1 MGSCPKRLN
10 REASDILKY
19 WVWLSELKGLR
30 NQTRLALLRRFGDP
44 ESIFYADADELLLT
58 DGVERSQLKLLENH
72 DLAPA
77 DRILADCQRLDIRL
91 LTLSD
96 AAYPGRLKN
105 IYDPPALL
113 YCKGRLPLLDDL
125 LCVAVVGTRDC
136 TPYGVACA
144 EKLGFGLASGGAA
157 VVSGLAKGIDAAA
170 IRGALRAGGV
180 TVGVVG
186 NGLDVYYPYESCYLY
201 EDVASAGILL
211 SEYPPGTEPASG
223 HFPVRNRIISGLSLA
238 ALVVE
243 APEKSGALI
252 TAATA
257 LEQGRDVFAVPG
269 PIDAPASVGCNCL
282 IRDGAGLVSD
292 ASDILREYEGR
303 FVLNLKESREQPETL
318 GYQARMAPEPK
329 PVAPTLSLRHS
340 DAELTDDQ
348 IAVLKALSDT
358 EPMQVDDLTELVEIP
373 TRRVLSALTVL
384 EIDQYVAQHPG
395 KRYTR
400 TVTVIE

>member
-1 MGSCPKRLN
+1 M
-10 REASDILKY
+10 LKY

-58 DGVERSQLKLLENH
+58 DDVERSQLKLLENH

-77 DRILADCQRLDIRL
+77 DRILADCQRLDIQL

-186 NGLDVYYPYESCYLY
+186 NGLDVYYPYESRYLY

-400 TVTVIE
+400 TVTVME

>member
-1 MGSCPKRLN
+1 M
-10 REASDILKY
+10 LKY

-105 IYDPPALL
+105 IYDPPVLL

-186 NGLDVYYPYESCYLY
+186 NGLDVYYPYESRYLY

-373 TRRVLSALTVL
+373 TRRLLSALTVL

>member
-1 MGSCPKRLN
+1 M
-10 REASDILKY
+10 LKY

-77 DRILADCQRLDIRL
+77 DRILADCQRLDIQL

-170 IRGALRAGGV
+170 SRGALRAGGV

-186 NGLDVYYPYESCYLY
+186 NGLDVYYPYESRYLY

-211 SEYPPGTEPASG
+211 SESPPGTEPASG

>member
-1 MGSCPKRLN
+1 M
-10 REASDILKY
+10 LKY

-58 DGVERSQLKLLENH
+58 DGVVRCQLKLLENH

-186 NGLDVYYPYESCYLY
+186 NGLDVYYPYESRYLY

-238 ALVVE
+238 VLVVE

-269 PIDAPASVGCNCL
+269 PIDAPASVGCNRL

-358 EPMQVDDLTELVEIP
+358 ELMQVDDLTELVEIP

>member
-1 MGSCPKRLN
+1 M
-10 REASDILKY
+10 LKY

-91 LTLSD
+91 LPLSD

-186 NGLDVYYPYESCYLY
+186 NGLDVYYPYESRYLY

-318 GYQARMAPEPK
+318 GYQARTAPEPK

>member
-1 MGSCPKRLN
+1 M
-10 REASDILKY
+10 LKY

-186 NGLDVYYPYESCYLY
+186 NGLDVYYPYESRYLY
-201 EDVASAGILL
+201 EVVASAGILL

-329 PVAPTLSLRHS
+329 PVAPTLSLQHS

>member
-1 MGSCPKRLN
+1 M
-10 REASDILKY
+10 LKY

-91 LTLSD
+91 LPLSD

-186 NGLDVYYPYESCYLY
+186 NGLDVYYPYESRYLY
-201 EDVASAGILL
+201 ENVASAGILL

-348 IAVLKALSDT
+348 IAILKALSDT

>member
-1 MGSCPKRLN
+1 M
-10 REASDILKY
+10 LKY

-113 YCKGRLPLLDDL
+113 YCKGRLPLLDDF

-186 NGLDVYYPYESCYLY
+186 NGLDVYYPYESRYLY

-269 PIDAPASVGCNCL
+269 PIDAPASVGCNRL

>member
-1 MGSCPKRLN
+1 M
-10 REASDILKY
+10 LKY

-58 DGVERSQLKLLENH
+58 DDVERSQLKLLENH

-77 DRILADCQRLDIRL
+77 DRILADCQRLGIRL

-186 NGLDVYYPYESCYLY
+186 NGLDVYYPHESRYLY

>member
-1 MGSCPKRLN
+1 M
-10 REASDILKY
+10 LKY

-186 NGLDVYYPYESCYLY
+186 NGLDVYYPHESRYLY

-318 GYQARMAPEPK
+318 GYQARTAPEPK

>member
-1 MGSCPKRLN
+1 M
-10 REASDILKY
+10 LKY

-77 DRILADCQRLDIRL
+77 DRILADCQRLDIQL

-170 IRGALRAGGV
+170 SRGALRAGGV

-186 NGLDVYYPYESCYLY
+186 NGLDVYYPYESRYLY

-211 SEYPPGTEPASG
+211 SESPPGTEPASG

-400 TVTVIE
+400 TVTVID

>member
-1 MGSCPKRLN
+1 M
-10 REASDILKY
+10 LKY

-77 DRILADCQRLDIRL
+77 DRILADCQRLGIRL

-186 NGLDVYYPYESCYLY
+186 NGLDVYYPHESRYLY
-201 EDVASAGILL
+201 EDVASAGVLL

>member
-1 MGSCPKRLN
+1 M
-10 REASDILKY
+10 LKY

-91 LTLSD
+91 LPLSD

-136 TPYGVACA
+136 TPYGAACA

-186 NGLDVYYPYESCYLY
+186 NGLDVYYPYESRYLY

>member
-1 MGSCPKRLN
+1 M
-10 REASDILKY
+10 LKY

-77 DRILADCQRLDIRL
+77 DRILADCQRLDIQL

-186 NGLDVYYPYESCYLY
+186 NGLDVYYPHESRYLY

-329 PVAPTLSLRHS
+329 PVAPMLSLRHS

>member
-1 MGSCPKRLN
+1 M
-10 REASDILKY
+10 LKY

-186 NGLDVYYPYESCYLY
+186 NGLDVYYPYESRYLY

-358 EPMQVDDLTELVEIP
+358 EPIQVDDLTELVEIP

>member
-1 MGSCPKRLN
+1 M
-10 REASDILKY
+10 LKY

-186 NGLDVYYPYESCYLY
+186 NGLDVYYPYESRYLY

-269 PIDAPASVGCNCL
+269 PIDAPASVGCNRL

-303 FVLNLKESREQPETL
+303 FALNLKESREQPETL

>member
-1 MGSCPKRLN
+1 M
-10 REASDILKY
+10 LKY

-77 DRILADCQRLDIRL
+77 DRILADCQRLDIQL

-136 TPYGVACA
+136 TPYGAACA

-186 NGLDVYYPYESCYLY
+186 NGLDVYYPYESRYLY

>member
-1 MGSCPKRLN
+1 M
-10 REASDILKY
+10 LKY

-44 ESIFYADADELLLT
+44 ESIFYADADELLLA

-77 DRILADCQRLDIRL
+77 DRILAECQRLDIRL

-186 NGLDVYYPYESCYLY
+186 NGLDVYYPYESRYLY

>member
-1 MGSCPKRLN
+1 M
-10 REASDILKY
+10 LKY

-77 DRILADCQRLDIRL
+77 DRILADCQRLDIQL

-186 NGLDVYYPYESCYLY
+186 NGLDVYYPYESRYLY

-318 GYQARMAPEPK
+318 GYQARTAPEPK

>member
-1 MGSCPKRLN
+1 M
-10 REASDILKY
+10 LKY

-113 YCKGRLPLLDDL
+113 YCKGRLPLLDDF

-186 NGLDVYYPYESCYLY
+186 NGLDVYYPHESRYLY

>member
-1 MGSCPKRLN
+1 M
-10 REASDILKY
+10 LKY

-186 NGLDVYYPYESCYLY
+186 NGLDVYYPYESRYLY

-329 PVAPTLSLRHS
+329 PVAPTLSLQHS

>member
-1 MGSCPKRLN
+1 M
-10 REASDILKY
+10 LKY

-186 NGLDVYYPYESCYLY
+186 NGLDVYYPYESRYLY

-303 FVLNLKESREQPETL
+303 FVLNLKEIRKQPETL

-400 TVTVIE
+400 TVTVID

>member
-1 MGSCPKRLN
+1 M
-10 REASDILKY
+10 LKY

-44 ESIFYADADELLLT
+44 ESIFYAAADILVLT

-186 NGLDVYYPYESCYLY
+186 NGLDVYYPYESRYLY

>member
-1 MGSCPKRLN
+1 M
-10 REASDILKY
+10 LKY

-113 YCKGRLPLLDDL
+113 YCKGRLPLLDDF

-186 NGLDVYYPYESCYLY
+186 NGLDVYYPYESRYLY